1 MDQGVFQICGSIRF
15 ASHIP
20 SHMREVRQGS
30 IKNVKNDVA
39 SGLKT
44 VEGIILKHPLITW
57 WLVACASM
65 MLYLLNGKIA
75 TFDILCHA
83 DRLNQLSEGLWVH
96 EPEERRLW
104 GQSYVCGNTAV
115 NSPFAYLFAIVP
127 WSIAR
132 DMQATCLVNG
142 IATAGLCAVAMA
154 LAGKWRWAI
163 MAVCSMPVTLVSLAW
178 MGADAMSIAAA
189 MLLLGVIF
197 GVIDED
203 SWTSKHT
210 GAATIILI
218 ADSLLLGQLKSNLC
232 LLAGLTLMLPLLARG
247 RWGWWRSLAACF
259 AQAASTL
266 AWMILAH
273 GITPV
278 YCEDAAS
285 CSYYDHG
292 YEDRWAQFAA
302 DPFGAMRSLVVT
314 LFGWVMDSRRIG
326 TEWSLVTGV
335 WTGGNELALPPL
347 MGVIGLLPVL
357 TVAFLHMIGWFDHVD
372 GDIAGGSKILL
383 AVWSAAF
390 VALTA
395 FMVLMVYAP
404 CVYGG
409 QIIGL
414 QGRYFV
420 YMIPVVL
427 MALPRL
433 RWVRI
438 DPPVPDDEKG
448 LLEADP
454 AGRSHTAVG
463 SRGASPRVQAVLLG
477 LSLAASATIGVAGL
491 IA

>member
-1 MDQGVFQICGSIRF
+1 MRSIRF
-15 ASHIP
+15 AAHI
-20 SHMREVRQGS
+20 SDHVREGRLNS
-30 IKNVKNDVA
+30 IQNVKDDVA
-39 SGLKT
+39 SVLKPAAR
-44 VEGIILKHPLITW
+44 IILKRPLITW

-65 MLYLLNGKIA
+65 ILYLLNGKMP
-75 TFDILCHA
+75 TFDVLCHIY
-83 DRLNQLSEGLWVH
+83 RLDQLSAGLWVH
-96 EPEERRLW
+96 EPDNIYLG
-104 GQSYVCGNTAV
+104 GQRHVCGNTAV

-127 WSIAR
+127 WSITRSGLAV
-132 DMQATCLVNG
+132 CVVNG

-178 MGADAMSIAAA
+178 MGADAMAIAAA
-189 MLLLGVIF
+189 MLLLGVIL

-232 LLAGLTLMLPLLARG
+232 LLAVLTLMLPLLARG
-247 RWGWWRSLAACF
+247 RWEWWRSLASCF

-273 GITPV
+273 GVTPV
-278 YCEDAAS
+278 YCENAAS

-292 YEDRWAQFAA
+292 YEGRWAQFGA
-302 DPFGAMRSLVVT
+302 DPFEAMHSLVIT
-314 LFGWVMDSRRIG
+314 LFGWAMDSRRIG
-326 TEWSLVTGV
+326 TEWALATG
-335 WTGGNELALPPL
+335 TGTFWNELALTPL
-347 MGVIGLLPVL
+347 MGLIGLLPVL
-357 TVAFLHMIGWFDHVD
+357 AVAFLHMIGWFDHE
-372 GDIAGGSKILL
+372 DIAGRLKILL

-395 FMVLMVYAP
+395 FMVLMVCAYS
-404 CVYGG
+404 VYGG
-409 QIIGL
+409 QIVGL

-433 RWVRI
+433 RWVGI
-438 DPPVPDDEKG
+438 AYPAPDGEER
-448 LLEADP
+448 LLETDL
-454 AGRSHTAVG
+454 AGRGHMTVG
-463 SRGASPRVQAVLLG
+463 GRGVSPRVQAVLLG

>member
-15 ASHIP
+15 ASHIS
-20 SHMREVRQGS
+20 SHVRGGKQNS
-30 IKNVKNDVA
+30 IQNVKNDVA
-39 SGLKT
+39 SVLKT
-44 VEGIILKHPLITW
+44 VARIILKHPLITW

-65 MLYLLNGKIA
+65 MLYLLNGKMP
-75 TFDILCHA
+75 TFDVLCHT
-83 DRLNQLSEGLWVH
+83 DRLDQLSAGLWVH
-96 EPEERRLW
+96 EPENIYLGGKRH
-104 GQSYVCGNTAV
+104 VCGNTAV

-127 WSIAR
+127 WSITRSGLA
-132 DMQATCLVNG
+132 ACVVNG

-189 MLLLGVIF
+189 MLLLGVIL

-266 AWMILAH
+266 AWMILVH

-278 YCEDAAS
+278 YCENATS

-292 YEDRWAQFAA
+292 YGDRWAQFGA
-302 DPFGAMRSLVVT
+302 DPFEAMRSLVIT

-326 TEWSLVTGV
+326 TEWALATGV
-335 WTGGNELALPPL
+335 GTFWNELALTPL
-347 MGVIGLLPVL
+347 MGLIGLLPVL
-357 TVAFLHMIGWFDHVD
+357 AVAFLRMIGWFDHVD
-372 GDIAGGSKILL
+372 EDITGRLKILL

-395 FMVLMVYAP
+395 FMVLMVCAYS
-404 CVYGG
+404 VYGG

-427 MALPRL
+427 VALPRL

-438 DPPVPDDEKG
+438 ASPAPDGEGG
-448 LLEADP
+448 LLETDP